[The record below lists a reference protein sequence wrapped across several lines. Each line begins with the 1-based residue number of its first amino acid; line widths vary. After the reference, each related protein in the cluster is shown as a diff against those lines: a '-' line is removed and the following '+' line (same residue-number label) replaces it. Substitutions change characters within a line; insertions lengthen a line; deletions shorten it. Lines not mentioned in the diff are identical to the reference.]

1 MIFTSPHPPIPI
13 PDVTITGYVL
23 RHAERLANKPALIDG
38 HTGRKYSYGELPLL
52 INRLAAGFTFHGLK
66 KGDVL
71 AIYSPNLPEYPLAF
85 HAAATLGVVTTMVPP
100 LFTDAEVSKQLADS
114 GAKYLLTVPALME
127 RARVAAEANNVEKIF
142 VVGDAEGATPFE
154 SLLTHGTDVPEVD
167 ITPDKDLVVLP
178 YSSGTTGLPKGVMLT
193 HRNLV
198 AMLSQ
203 MEASEPFLE
212 TDTLVCV
219 VPMSHL
225 YGLHIVVNLGLS
237 QGSTIVTVPRYDLDQ
252 FLKVLQDY
260 QVTIGPLVPPL
271 VLALSRAPQVQNY
284 NLSALRVIHCGA
296 APLAHEIAEAC
307 RDRLG
312 VEIRYGYGM
321 TEVSPLSH
329 ASLVEPQR
337 HKPGSVGFCLPNTE
351 CRIVDYTDGADL
363 PPEREGEIWVRG
375 PQVMKGYLGNTEATE
390 EMMRPGGWLRTGDIG
405 YCDADGQL
413 FVVDRLKELI
423 KTNGRQVAPAELEA
437 LLLSYPA
444 IADAAVVPRPDD
456 VAGEIPKAFVVLKK
470 EATADEIIDFVAE
483 RVAPYKR
490 IREVEFVSE
499 IPRNPA
505 GKILRRVL
513 KERD

>member
-1 MIFTSPHPPIPI
+1 MIFTSPHPPVTIPNIPI
-13 PDVTITGYVL
+13 TDYVL
-23 RHAERLANKPALIDG
+23 RHVTRLANKPALIDG
-38 HTGRKYSYGELPLL
+38 ATGRSYSYGELPKL
-52 INRLAAGFTFHGLK
+52 IESIAAGFAFHGLR

-71 AIYSPNLPEYPLAF
+71 AIYSPNLPEYALAF
-85 HAAATLGVVTTMVPP
+85 HAAAKLGVITTMVPP
-100 LFTDAEVSKQLADS
+100 LFTEAEVDKQLRDS
-114 GAKYLLTVPALME
+114 GAKHLVTVPPLLEKAQ
-127 RARVAAEANNVEKIF
+127 AAAAGNSIDTLF
-142 VVGDAEGATPFE
+142 VIGKAKGAVSFD
-154 SLLTHGTDVPEVD
+154 SLLTHGSDCPPVHIDPDQD
-167 ITPDKDLVVLP
+167 IVALP
-178 YSSGTTGLPKGVMLT
+178 YSSGTTGLPKGVKLT

-198 AMLSQ
+198 AMLRQ
-203 MEASEPFLE
+203 MEATDPFLE

-237 QGSTIVTVPRYDLDQ
+237 QGATIVTVPRYDLEQ
-252 FLKVLQDY
+252 FLSVLQQY
-260 QVTIGPLVPPL
+260 KVTVAPLVPPL
-271 VLALSRAPQVQNY
+271 VLTLSRAPQVQNY
-284 NLSALRVIHCGA
+284 DLSALRVIHCGA
-296 APLAHEIAEAC
+296 APLAHEIASAC

-329 ASLVEPQR
+329 ASLVEPDK

-351 CRIVDYTDGADL
+351 CKIVDYTNGADL
-363 PPEREGEIWVRG
+363 PAEREGEIWVRG
-375 PQVMKGYLGNTEATE
+375 PQVMKGYLGNPAATEA
-390 EMMRPGGWLRTGDIG
+390 MIQPGGWLRTGDIG
-405 YCDADGQL
+405 YSDKNGQL

-444 IADAAVVPRPDD
+444 IADAAVVPRPDE
-456 VAGEIPKAFVVLKK
+456 VAGEVPKAFVVLKK
-470 EATADEIIDFVAE
+470 EATAEEVIHFVAE

-490 IREVEFVSE
+490 IREVEFVTE

-513 KERD
+513 KERV